1 MGARNQ
7 TLVLTDDQSSIPSTH
22 TGAHNHPVGS
32 RGSRAFFVVQRHTR
46 RQSTHAHQEKL
57 PKEVASGC
65 PLLQCHIDGS
75 LLSHSTAE
83 RMYPSTGPGTHPHAF
98 QTEQTDPGK
107 VNKRL
112 EFVLLHSLFLPHCFV
127 NLIKHPLL
135 TRHDAKHLGS
145 KELRCHF
152 PSLEELSVH
161 SGRDVYSSRAVGA
174 SGRRSW
180 SCYLLL

>member
-1 MGARNQ
+1 M
-7 TLVLTDDQSSIPSTH
+7 LTDDQSSIPSTH

-32 RGSRAFFVVQRHTR
+32 RGSCAFFVVQQHTR
-46 RQSTHAHQEKL
+46 RQSPRAHQEKV
-57 PKEVASGC
+57 PEEVASGC

-83 RMYPSTGPGTHPHAF
+83 RMYPSAGPGTHPHAF
-98 QTEQTDPGK
+98 QAEQTDPGK

-112 EFVLLHSLFLPHCFV
+112 EFVLLHSLFLPHRFV

-135 TRHDAKHLGS
+135 TTHDAKLLGS

-152 PSLEELSVH
+152 PSLEELSVY
-161 SGRDVYSSRAVGA
+161 SGRDVYSTSTRA
-174 SGRRSW
+174 SGRQSW
-180 SCYLLL
+180 SSCYLLF